1 MIRKSLTESTE
12 KTEKPLNDFKVVW
25 ENFKKYKE
33 ATLGEA
39 ATYRDACKLR
49 EAVKAAN
56 EKGIFLKEAEIPTSE
71 KPHIQENAEEP
82 KTEETKVQEST
93 ETPETTATKVEEST
107 EPVKESTTE
116 KVEESTEKVEES
128 TEKVQEAEVPGA
140 APAAAPV
147 DPAAAPAPEG
157 AAPTAAPTVSP
168 EVQQQITQ
176 LQAALDALKASAGIE
191 VNEFGS
197 APTSDVGAVTGQ
209 NPEGV
214 ADAAAQP
221 VMEAFDAIRANGEKI
236 DEATFKNV
244 MAEKGAAL
252 IEKYGDRENRIAYRA
267 AKLDVM
273 NEHYKGDLGKAYL
286 THLGVLQESK
296 DDWDHIPSEEELAKG
311 YASGPA
317 AKEIKPAKTWPT
329 KDIPASETK
338 GLKESE
344 EKKEEEAK
352 EEPKKEEKAE
362 ETKTEEKK
370 VEESVETKT
379 ETSAKISESEVTN
392 RYVESYFAPK
402 LDFKSL
408 KESMKTGLLG

>member
-56 EKGIFLKEAEIPTSE
+56 KKGIFLKEAEIPTSKKPLNDFKVVWE
-71 KPHIQENAEEP
+71 NFKKYKEATLGEAATYKDACKLREAVKEANKKGVFLKEAEIPTSKKPHIH
-82 KTEETKVQEST
+82 
-93 ETPETTATKVEEST
+93 
-107 EPVKESTTE
+107 
-116 KVEESTEKVEES
+116 
-128 TEKVQEAEVPGA
+128 EAEVPGA

-147 DPAAAPAPEG
+147 DPAAAPAP
-157 AAPTAAPTVSP
+157 AATPAVSP
-168 EVQQQITQ
+168 DVQQQISA

-197 APTSDVGAVTGQ
+197 APSSDVGAVTGQ

-344 EKKEEEAK
+344 GKKEEETK

-379 ETSAKISESEVTN
+379 ETPAKISESEVTN

>member
-1 MIRKSLTESTE
+1 MIRKSLVESTKMPKKPLNDFNVVWENFKKYKEATLGEAATSKDACKLREAVKVANE
-12 KTEKPLNDFKVVW
+12 KGIFLKEAEIPTSKKPLNDFKVVW

-39 ATYRDACKLR
+39 ATYKDACKLR
-49 EAVKAAN
+49 EAVKEAN
-56 EKGIFLKEAEIPTSE
+56 KKGVFLKEAEIPTSK
-71 KPHIQENAEEP
+71 KPHIH
-82 KTEETKVQEST
+82 
-93 ETPETTATKVEEST
+93 
-107 EPVKESTTE
+107 
-116 KVEESTEKVEES
+116 
-128 TEKVQEAEVPGA
+128 EAEVPGA

-147 DPAAAPAPEG
+147 DPAAAPAP
-157 AAPTAAPTVSP
+157 AATPAVSP
-168 EVQQQITQ
+168 DVQQQISA
-176 LQAALDALKASAGIE
+176 LQAALDALKASAGLE
-191 VNEFGS
+191 VNDFGS
-197 APTSDVGAVTGQ
+197 DPASDVGAVTGQ

-221 VMEAFDAIRANGEKI
+221 VMEAFDAIRANGKKI

-338 GLKESE
+338 GLKESG
-344 EKKEEEAK
+344 EKKED
-352 EEPKKEEKAE
+352 PKK
-362 ETKTEEKK
+362 EEKK
-370 VEESVETKT
+370 VEESAETKT
-379 ETSAKISESEVTN
+379 EAPTKISESEVTT

>member
-1 MIRKSLTESTE
+1 MIRKSLVESTKMPKKPLNDFNVVWE
-12 KTEKPLNDFKVVW
+12 NFKKYKEATLGEAATSKDACKLREAVKEANKKGVFLKEAEIPTSKKPLNDFKVVW

-39 ATYRDACKLR
+39 ATYKDACKLR
-49 EAVKAAN
+49 EAVKEAN
-56 EKGIFLKEAEIPTSE
+56 KKGVFLKEAEIPTSK
-71 KPHIQENAEEP
+71 KPHIH
-82 KTEETKVQEST
+82 
-93 ETPETTATKVEEST
+93 
-107 EPVKESTTE
+107 
-116 KVEESTEKVEES
+116 
-128 TEKVQEAEVPGA
+128 EAEVPGA

-147 DPAAAPAPEG
+147 DPAVAPAP
-157 AAPTAAPTVSP
+157 AATPAVSP
-168 EVQQQITQ
+168 DVQQQISA
-176 LQAALDALKASAGIE
+176 LQAALDALKASAGLE
-191 VNEFGS
+191 VNDFGS
-197 APTSDVGAVTGQ
+197 DPASDVGAVTGQ

-221 VMEAFDAIRANGEKI
+221 VMEAFDAIRANGKKI
-236 DEATFKNV
+236 DEATFKNI

-338 GLKESE
+338 GLKESG
-344 EKKEEEAK
+344 
-352 EEPKKEEKAE
+352 
-362 ETKTEEKK
+362 EKK
-370 VEESVETKT
+370 VEESAETKT
-379 ETSAKISESEVTN
+379 EASTKISESEVTT

>member
-56 EKGIFLKEAEIPTSE
+56 AKGIFLKEAEIPTSE

-82 KTEETKVQEST
+82 KTEETKVQESVENT
-93 ETPETTATKVEEST
+93 ETPATKVEEST

-116 KVEESTEKVEES
+116 KVEETTEKV
-128 TEKVQEAEVPGA
+128 TEAEVPGA
-140 APAAAPV
+140 APAAPV
-147 DPAAAPAPEG
+147 EPAPAPEG

-221 VMEAFDAIRANGEKI
+221 VMEAFDAIRASGEKI

-362 ETKTEEKK
+362 EAKTEEKK

-379 ETSAKISESEVTN
+379 ETPAKISESEVTN
-392 RYVESYFAPK
+392 RYVKSYFAPK

>member
-107 EPVKESTTE
+107 E
-116 KVEESTEKVEES
+116 KVEET

-147 DPAAAPAPEG
+147 DPAAAPAPE
-157 AAPTAAPTVSP
+157 AAPAATPSISP

-176 LQAALDALKASAGIE
+176 LQAALDALKAAAGIE

-197 APTSDVGAVTGQ
+197 APTSDIGAVTGQ

-221 VMEAFDAIRANGEKI
+221 VMEAFDAIRANGKKI

-267 AKLDVM
+267 AKLDIM

-362 ETKTEEKK
+362 ETKTGEKK

-379 ETSAKISESEVTN
+379 EAPTKISESEVTT
-392 RYVESYFAPK
+392 RYVENYFAPK

>member
-1 MIRKSLTESTE
+1 MIRKSLAESTKMPKKPLNDFNVVWENFKKYKEATLGEAATSKDACKLREAVKAANE
-12 KTEKPLNDFKVVW
+12 KGIFLKEAEVPTSKKPLNDFKVVW

-39 ATYRDACKLR
+39 ATYKDACKLR
-49 EAVKAAN
+49 EAVKEAN
-56 EKGIFLKEAEIPTSE
+56 KKGVFLKEAEIPTSK
-71 KPHIQENAEEP
+71 KPHIH
-82 KTEETKVQEST
+82 
-93 ETPETTATKVEEST
+93 
-107 EPVKESTTE
+107 
-116 KVEESTEKVEES
+116 
-128 TEKVQEAEVPGA
+128 EAEVPGA

-147 DPAAAPAPEG
+147 DPAAAPAP
-157 AAPTAAPTVSP
+157 AATPAVSP
-168 EVQQQITQ
+168 DVQQQISA
-176 LQAALDALKASAGIE
+176 LQAALDALKASAGLE
-191 VNEFGS
+191 VNDFGS
-197 APTSDVGAVTGQ
+197 DPASDVGAVTGQ
-209 NPEGV
+209 NTEGV

-221 VMEAFDAIRANGEKI
+221 VMEAFDAIRANGKKI

-317 AKEIKPAKTWPT
+317 SKEIKPAKTWPT
-329 KDIPASETK
+329 KDIPTSETK

-352 EEPKKEEKAE
+352 EESKKEEKAE
-362 ETKTEEKK
+362 EAKTEEKK

-379 ETSAKISESEVTN
+379 ETPAKISESEVTN
-392 RYVESYFAPK
+392 HYVESYFAPK

>member
-1 MIRKSLTESTE
+1 MIRKSLVESTKMPKKPLNDFNVVWENFKKYKEATIGEAATSKDACKLREAVKVANE
-12 KTEKPLNDFKVVW
+12 KGIFLKEAEVPTSKKPLNDFKVVW

-39 ATYRDACKLR
+39 ATYKDACKLR
-49 EAVKAAN
+49 EAVKEAN
-56 EKGIFLKEAEIPTSE
+56 KKGVFLKEAEIPTSK
-71 KPHIQENAEEP
+71 KPHIH
-82 KTEETKVQEST
+82 
-93 ETPETTATKVEEST
+93 
-107 EPVKESTTE
+107 
-116 KVEESTEKVEES
+116 
-128 TEKVQEAEVPGA
+128 EAEVPGA
-140 APAAAPV
+140 TPAAAPV
-147 DPAAAPAPEG
+147 DPAAAPAPE
-157 AAPTAAPTVSP
+157 AAPAATPTVSP
-168 EVQQQITQ
+168 DVQQQISA
-176 LQAALDALKASAGIE
+176 LQAALDALKASAGLE
-191 VNEFGS
+191 VNDFGS
-197 APTSDVGAVTGQ
+197 DPASDVGAVTGQ

-221 VMEAFDAIRANGEKI
+221 VMEAFDAIRANGKKI

-338 GLKESE
+338 GLKESG
-344 EKKEEEAK
+344 EKKED
-352 EEPKKEEKAE
+352 PKK
-362 ETKTEEKK
+362 EEKK
-370 VEESVETKT
+370 VEESAETKT
-379 ETSAKISESEVTN
+379 EAPTKISESEVTT

>member
-71 KPHIQENAEEP
+71 KPHIH
-82 KTEETKVQEST
+82 
-93 ETPETTATKVEEST
+93 
-107 EPVKESTTE
+107 
-116 KVEESTEKVEES
+116 
-128 TEKVQEAEVPGA
+128 EAEVPGA

-147 DPAAAPAPEG
+147 SPAAPAPE
-157 AAPTAAPTVSP
+157 AATPAVSP
-168 EVQQQITQ
+168 DVQQQISA
-176 LQAALDALKASAGIE
+176 LQAALDALKAAAGIK

-197 APTSDVGAVTGQ
+197 DPASDVGAVTGQ

-221 VMEAFDAIRANGEKI
+221 VMEAFDAIRANGKKI
-236 DEATFKNV
+236 DEATFKNI

-267 AKLDVM
+267 AKLDIM

-344 EKKEEEAK
+344 GKKEEETK

-379 ETSAKISESEVTN
+379 ETPTKISESEVTT

-408 KESMKTGLLG
+408 KESMKTGVLG

>member
-1 MIRKSLTESTE
+1 MIRKSLTEST

-25 ENFKKYKE
+25 ANFKKYKE

-49 EAVKAAN
+49 EAVNAAN
-56 EKGIFLKEAEIPTSE
+56 AKGIFLKEAEIPSNE
-71 KPHIQENAEEP
+71 KPHIQESEEAPKEEPTKVQENVETP
-82 KTEETKVQEST
+82 KTENAEAQKVQEST
-93 ETPETTATKVEEST
+93 EAPATEPEKVQEST
-107 EPVKESTTE
+107 K
-116 KVEESTEKVEES
+116 KVEES
-128 TEKVQEAEVPGA
+128 TEKVQEAEVPGV
-140 APAAAPV
+140 APAA
-147 DPAAAPAPEG
+147 PAAAPAPEG
-157 AAPTAAPTVSP
+157 AAPAAAPAVSP
-168 EVQQQITQ
+168 DVQQQISA

-197 APTSDVGAVTGQ
+197 APASDVGAVTGQ

-221 VMEAFDAIRANGEKI
+221 VMEAFEAIRSEGNKI

-296 DDWDHIPSEEELAKG
+296 DDWDYVPSAEELAKG

-344 EKKEEEAK
+344 EKKEEEKKEEKK
-352 EEPKKEEKAE
+352 EEPKAEEKP
-362 ETKTEEKK
+362 TEK
-370 VEESVETKT
+370 VEESVETPKY
-379 ETSAKISESEVTN
+379 SESEVTN

>member
-1 MIRKSLTESTE
+1 MIRKSLVESTE

-39 ATYRDACKLR
+39 ATYKDACKLR

-56 EKGIFLKEAEIPTSE
+56 AKGIFLKEAEIPTSE
-71 KPHIQENAEEP
+71 KPHIQENAEET
-82 KTEETKVQEST
+82 KAEETKVQESVENT
-93 ETPETTATKVEEST
+93 ETSAAKVEEST
-107 EPVKESTTE
+107 EAVN
-116 KVEESTEKVEES
+116 ESTEKVEET
-128 TEKVQEAEVPGA
+128 TEKVTEAEIPGA
-140 APAAAPV
+140 AP
-147 DPAAAPAPEG
+147 AAPAPEG

-176 LQAALDALKASAGIE
+176 LQAALDALKASAGLE
-191 VNEFGS
+191 VNEFGA

-221 VMEAFDAIRANGEKI
+221 DPAQPVMEAFEAIRAEGNKI
-236 DEATFKNV
+236 DEATFKSV
-244 MAEKGAAL
+244 MAEKGTAL

-296 DDWDHIPSEEELAKG
+296 DDWDYIPSEAELAKG

-344 EKKEEEAK
+344 EKKD
-352 EEPKKEEKAE
+352 EEPKEEEKKEEA
-362 ETKTEEKK
+362 KTEEKK
-370 VEESVETKT
+370 VEESTEVKAEETT
-379 ETSAKISESEVTN
+379 TKISESEVTN
-392 RYVESYFAPK
+392 RYVENYFAPK

-408 KESMKTGLLG
+408 KESMKSGILG

>member
-56 EKGIFLKEAEIPTSE
+56 AKGIFLKEAEIPTSE

-82 KTEETKVQEST
+82 KTEETRVQ
-93 ETPETTATKVEEST
+93 
-107 EPVKESTTE
+107 
-116 KVEESTEKVEES
+116 ESTEKVEET
-128 TEKVQEAEVPGA
+128 TEKVTEAEVPGA
-140 APAAAPV
+140 APAAPV
-147 DPAAAPAPEG
+147 EPAPAPEG
-157 AAPTAAPTVSP
+157 AAPAAAPIVSP
-168 EVQQQITQ
+168 DVQQQISA

-197 APTSDVGAVTGQ
+197 APASDVGAVTGQ

-221 VMEAFDAIRANGEKI
+221 VMEAFDAIRASGEKI

-370 VEESVETKT
+370 VEESTETKT
-379 ETSAKISESEVTN
+379 ETPAKISESEVTN

>member
-1 MIRKSLTESTE
+1 MIRKSLVESTR
-12 KTEKPLNDFKVVW
+12 KAEKPLNDFKIVW

-49 EAVKAAN
+49 EAVKVAN

-71 KPHIQENAEEP
+71 KPHIQE
-82 KTEETKVQEST
+82 
-93 ETPETTATKVEEST
+93 
-107 EPVKESTTE
+107 
-116 KVEESTEKVEES
+116 
-128 TEKVQEAEVPGA
+128 AEVPGA
-140 APAAAPV
+140 APEVAPASPTDSAAN
-147 DPAAAPAPEG
+147 PAPE
-157 AAPTAAPTVSP
+157 AAPTVSP
-168 EVQQQITQ
+168 DVQQQISA

-191 VNEFGS
+191 VNEFGA
-197 APTSDVGAVTGQ
+197 APASDVGAVTGQ

-296 DDWDHIPSEEELAKG
+296 DDWDHIPSEEELSKG

-352 EEPKKEEKAE
+352 EEPKEEPKE
-362 ETKTEEKK
+362 EEKK
-370 VEESVETKT
+370 VEESTETKVET
-379 ETSAKISESEVTN
+379 SSKISESGVTN
-392 RYVESYFAPK
+392 RYVENYFAPK
-402 LDFKSL
+402 LDFKNL

>member
-1 MIRKSLTESTE
+1 
-12 KTEKPLNDFKVVW
+12 
-25 ENFKKYKE
+25 
-33 ATLGEA
+33 
-39 ATYRDACKLR
+39 
-49 EAVKAAN
+49 
-56 EKGIFLKEAEIPTSE
+56 
-71 KPHIQENAEEP
+71 
-82 KTEETKVQEST
+82 
-93 ETPETTATKVEEST
+93 
-107 EPVKESTTE
+107 
-116 KVEESTEKVEES
+116 
-128 TEKVQEAEVPGA
+128 
-140 APAAAPV
+140 
-147 DPAAAPAPEG
+147 
-157 AAPTAAPTVSP
+157 
-168 EVQQQITQ
+168 
-176 LQAALDALKASAGIE
+176 
-191 VNEFGS
+191 
-197 APTSDVGAVTGQ
+197 
-209 NPEGV
+209 
-214 ADAAAQP
+214 
-221 VMEAFDAIRANGEKI
+221 MEAFDAIRANGKKI
-236 DEATFKNV
+236 DEATFENI

-267 AKLDVM
+267 AKLDIM

-344 EKKEEEAK
+344 GKKEEETK

-379 ETSAKISESEVTN
+379 ETPTKISESEVTT

>member
-1 MIRKSLTESTE
+1 MIRKSLVESTKMPKKSLNDFNVVWENFKKYKEATLGEAATSKDACKLREAVKAANE
-12 KTEKPLNDFKVVW
+12 KGIFLKEAEIPTSKKPLNDFKVVW

-39 ATYRDACKLR
+39 ATYKDACKLR
-49 EAVKAAN
+49 EAVKEAN
-56 EKGIFLKEAEIPTSE
+56 KKGVFLK
-71 KPHIQENAEEP
+71 
-82 KTEETKVQEST
+82 
-93 ETPETTATKVEEST
+93 
-107 EPVKESTTE
+107 
-116 KVEESTEKVEES
+116 
-128 TEKVQEAEVPGA
+128 EAEVPGA

-147 DPAAAPAPEG
+147 SPAAAPAPE
-157 AAPTAAPTVSP
+157 AATPAVSP
-168 EVQQQITQ
+168 DVQQQISA
-176 LQAALDALKASAGIE
+176 LQAALDALKASAGLE
-191 VNEFGS
+191 VNDFGS
-197 APTSDVGAVTGQ
+197 DPASDVGAVTGQ
-209 NPEGV
+209 NPEGI
-214 ADAAAQP
+214 ADAVAQP
-221 VMEAFDAIRANGEKI
+221 VMEAFDAIRANGKKI

-338 GLKESE
+338 GLKESG
-344 EKKEEEAK
+344 EKK
-352 EEPKKEEKAE
+352 EEPKKEEKKVE
-362 ETKTEEKK
+362 KPTETKAEAPT
-370 VEESVETKT
+370 
-379 ETSAKISESEVTN
+379 KISESEVTT
-392 RYVESYFAPK
+392 RYVENYFAPK

>member
-56 EKGIFLKEAEIPTSE
+56 AKGIFLKEAEIPTSE

-93 ETPETTATKVEEST
+93 EKVT
-107 EPVKESTTE
+107 
-116 KVEESTEKVEES
+116 
-128 TEKVQEAEVPGA
+128 EAEVPGA

-147 DPAAAPAPEG
+147 EPAPAPEG
-157 AAPTAAPTVSP
+157 AAPAAAPAVSP
-168 EVQQQITQ
+168 DVQQQISA

-197 APTSDVGAVTGQ
+197 APAADVGAVTGQ

-362 ETKTEEKK
+362 EAKTEEKK

-379 ETSAKISESEVTN
+379 ETPAKISESEVTN

>member
-1 MIRKSLTESTE
+1 MIRKSLVESTKMPKKPLNDFNVVWENFKKYKEATLGEAATSKDACKLREAVKVANE
-12 KTEKPLNDFKVVW
+12 KGSFLKEAEIPTSKKPLNDFKVVW

-39 ATYRDACKLR
+39 ATYKDACKLR
-49 EAVKAAN
+49 EAVKEAN
-56 EKGIFLKEAEIPTSE
+56 KKGVFLKEAEIPTSK
-71 KPHIQENAEEP
+71 KPHIH
-82 KTEETKVQEST
+82 
-93 ETPETTATKVEEST
+93 
-107 EPVKESTTE
+107 
-116 KVEESTEKVEES
+116 
-128 TEKVQEAEVPGA
+128 EAEVPGA

-147 DPAAAPAPEG
+147 DPAAPATG
-157 AAPTAAPTVSP
+157 AAPAATPAVSP
-168 EVQQQITQ
+168 DVQQQISA
-176 LQAALDALKASAGIE
+176 LQAALDALKASAGLE
-191 VNEFGS
+191 VNDFGS
-197 APTSDVGAVTGQ
+197 DPASDVGAVTGQ

-221 VMEAFDAIRANGEKI
+221 VMEAFDAIRANGKKI

-338 GLKESE
+338 GLKESG
-344 EKKEEEAK
+344 EKKED
-352 EEPKKEEKAE
+352 PKK
-362 ETKTEEKK
+362 EEKK
-370 VEESVETKT
+370 VEESAETKT
-379 ETSAKISESEVTN
+379 EAPTKISESEVTN

>member
-71 KPHIQENAEEP
+71 KPHIH
-82 KTEETKVQEST
+82 
-93 ETPETTATKVEEST
+93 
-107 EPVKESTTE
+107 
-116 KVEESTEKVEES
+116 
-128 TEKVQEAEVPGA
+128 EAEVPGA

-147 DPAAAPAPEG
+147 SPTAPAPE
-157 AAPTAAPTVSP
+157 AATPAVSP
-168 EVQQQITQ
+168 DVQQQISA
-176 LQAALDALKASAGIE
+176 LQAALDALKAAAGIE
-191 VNEFGS
+191 VNELGS
-197 APTSDVGAVTGQ
+197 DPASDVGAVTGQ

-221 VMEAFDAIRANGEKI
+221 VMEAFDAIRANGKKI
-236 DEATFKNV
+236 DEATFENI

-267 AKLDVM
+267 AKLDIM

-344 EKKEEEAK
+344 GKKEEETK

-379 ETSAKISESEVTN
+379 ETPTKISESEVTT

-408 KESMKTGLLG
+408 KESMKTGVLG

>member
-56 EKGIFLKEAEIPTSE
+56 AKGIFLKEAEIPTSE

-82 KTEETKVQEST
+82 KTEETKVQESVENT
-93 ETPETTATKVEEST
+93 ETPATKVEEST
-107 EPVKESTTE
+107 E
-116 KVEESTEKVEES
+116 KVT
-128 TEKVQEAEVPGA
+128 EAEVPGA
-140 APAAAPV
+140 APAAPV
-147 DPAAAPAPEG
+147 EPAPAPEG

-197 APTSDVGAVTGQ
+197 APASDVGAVTGQ

-267 AKLDVM
+267 AKLDAM

-338 GLKESE
+338 GLKESK

-352 EEPKKEEKAE
+352 EELKKEEKAE
-362 ETKTEEKK
+362 EAKTEEKK
-370 VEESVETKT
+370 VEESIETKT
-379 ETSAKISESEVTN
+379 ETPAKISESEVTTH
-392 RYVESYFAPK
+392 YVESYFAPK

>member
-56 EKGIFLKEAEIPTSE
+56 AKGIFLKEAEIPTSE

-82 KTEETKVQEST
+82 KTEEIKVQESVENT
-93 ETPETTATKVEEST
+93 ETPATKVEEST

-116 KVEESTEKVEES
+116 KVEESTEKV
-128 TEKVQEAEVPGA
+128 TEAEVPGA
-140 APAAAPV
+140 APAAPV
-147 DPAAAPAPEG
+147 EPAPAPEG

-221 VMEAFDAIRANGEKI
+221 VMEAFDAIRASGEKI

-344 EKKEEEAK
+344 EKKEEEPK
-352 EEPKKEEKAE
+352 EEEKKEEA
-362 ETKTEEKK
+362 KTEENK

-379 ETSAKISESEVTN
+379 ETPAKISESEVTN

>member
-1 MIRKSLTESTE
+1 MIRKSLVESTR
-12 KTEKPLNDFKVVW
+12 KAEKPLNDFKVVW

-71 KPHIQENAEEP
+71 KPHIQEN
-82 KTEETKVQEST
+82 TEETKI
-93 ETPETTATKVEEST
+93 
-107 EPVKESTTE
+107 
-116 KVEESTEKVEES
+116 
-128 TEKVQEAEVPGA
+128 QEAEVPAA
-140 APAAAPV
+140 APAAAPA
-147 DPAAAPAPEG
+147 DPAAAPAPE
-157 AAPTAAPTVSP
+157 AAPSVSP
-168 EVQQQITQ
+168 DVQQQISA
-176 LQAALDALKASAGIE
+176 LQAALDALKASAGLE
-191 VNEFGS
+191 VNEFGA
-197 APTSDVGAVTGQ
+197 APASDIGAVTGQ

-214 ADAAAQP
+214 ADAVAQP

-296 DDWDHIPSEEELAKG
+296 DDWEYIPSEEELSKG

-344 EKKEEEAK
+344 EKKDEETK
-352 EEPKKEEKAE
+352 EEPKKEEKAK

-370 VEESVETKT
+370 VEEST
-379 ETSAKISESEVTN
+379 ETNTEASSKISESGVTN
-392 RYVESYFAPK
+392 RYVENYFAPK
-402 LDFKSL
+402 LDFKNL
-408 KESMKTGLLG
+408 KESMRTGLLG

>member
-39 ATYRDACKLR
+39 ATYKDACKLR

-56 EKGIFLKEAEIPTSE
+56 KKGVFLKEAEVPTSK
-71 KPHIQENAEEP
+71 KPLNDFKVVWENFKKYKE
-82 KTEETKVQEST
+82 
-93 ETPETTATKVEEST
+93 ATLGEAATYKDACKLREA
-107 EPVKESTTE
+107 VKAAN
-116 KVEESTEKVEES
+116 KKGVFLK
-128 TEKVQEAEVPGA
+128 EAEVPGA

-147 DPAAAPAPEG
+147 DPTAATPAPEV
-157 AAPTAAPTVSP
+157 ATPSVSP
-168 EVQQQITQ
+168 DVQQQISA
-176 LQAALDALKASAGIE
+176 LQTALDALKASAGIE
-191 VNEFGS
+191 INDFGS
-197 APTSDVGAVTGQ
+197 VPASDVGAVTGQ

-221 VMEAFDAIRANGEKI
+221 VMEAFDAIRANGKKI

-244 MAEKGAAL
+244 MAKKGAAL

-338 GLKESE
+338 GLKES
-344 EKKEEEAK
+344 
-352 EEPKKEEKAE
+352 
-362 ETKTEEKK
+362 
-370 VEESVETKT
+370 VETKT
-379 ETSAKISESEVTN
+379 ETPAKISESEVTT
-392 RYVESYFAPK
+392 RYVENYFAPK

>member
-107 EPVKESTTE
+107 E
-116 KVEESTEKVEES
+116 
-128 TEKVQEAEVPGA
+128 KVQEAEVPGA

-147 DPAAAPAPEG
+147 DPAAAPAPEVAP
-157 AAPTAAPTVSP
+157 AATPSISP

-176 LQAALDALKASAGIE
+176 LQAALDALKAAAGIE

-197 APTSDVGAVTGQ
+197 APTSDIGAVTGQ

-221 VMEAFDAIRANGEKI
+221 VMEAFDAIRANGKKI

-267 AKLDVM
+267 AKLDIM

-362 ETKTEEKK
+362 ETKTGEKK

-379 ETSAKISESEVTN
+379 EAPTKISESEVTT
-392 RYVESYFAPK
+392 RYVENYFAPK

>member
-1 MIRKSLTESTE
+1 MIRKSLVESTR
-12 KTEKPLNDFKVVW
+12 KAEKPLNDFKVVW

-49 EAVKAAN
+49 EAVNAAN
-56 EKGIFLKEAEIPTSE
+56 AKGIFLKEAEIPTSE
-71 KPHIQENAEEP
+71 KPHIQEN
-82 KTEETKVQEST
+82 TEETKI
-93 ETPETTATKVEEST
+93 
-107 EPVKESTTE
+107 
-116 KVEESTEKVEES
+116 
-128 TEKVQEAEVPGA
+128 QEAEVPAA
-140 APAAAPV
+140 APAAAPA
-147 DPAAAPAPEG
+147 DPAAAPAPE
-157 AAPTAAPTVSP
+157 AAPSVSP
-168 EVQQQITQ
+168 DVQQQISA
-176 LQAALDALKASAGIE
+176 LQAALDALKASAGLE
-191 VNEFGS
+191 VNEFGA
-197 APTSDVGAVTGQ
+197 APASDIGAVTGQ

-296 DDWDHIPSEEELAKG
+296 DDWEYIPSEEELSKG

-344 EKKEEEAK
+344 EKKDEETK

-370 VEESVETKT
+370 VEEST
-379 ETSAKISESEVTN
+379 ETNTEASSKISESGVTN
-392 RYVESYFAPK
+392 RYVENYFAPK
-402 LDFKSL
+402 LDFKNL
-408 KESMKTGLLG
+408 KESMRTGLLG

>member
-71 KPHIQENAEEP
+71 KPHIH
-82 KTEETKVQEST
+82 
-93 ETPETTATKVEEST
+93 
-107 EPVKESTTE
+107 
-116 KVEESTEKVEES
+116 
-128 TEKVQEAEVPGA
+128 EAEVPGA

-147 DPAAAPAPEG
+147 SPAAPAPE
-157 AAPTAAPTVSP
+157 AATPAVSP
-168 EVQQQITQ
+168 DVQQQITQ
-176 LQAALDALKASAGIE
+176 LQAALDALKAAAGIE

-197 APTSDVGAVTGQ
+197 DPASDVGAVTGQ

-221 VMEAFDAIRANGEKI
+221 VMEAFDAIRANGKKI
-236 DEATFKNV
+236 DEATFKNI

-267 AKLDVM
+267 AKLDIM

-344 EKKEEEAK
+344 GKKEEETK

-379 ETSAKISESEVTN
+379 ETPTKISESEVTT

-408 KESMKTGLLG
+408 KESMKTGVLG

>member
-1 MIRKSLTESTE
+1 MIRKSLVESTR
-12 KTEKPLNDFKVVW
+12 KAEKPLNDFKIVW

-49 EAVKAAN
+49 EAVNVAN
-56 EKGIFLKEAEIPTSE
+56 KKGIFLKEAEIPTSE
-71 KPHIQENAEEP
+71 KPHIQE
-82 KTEETKVQEST
+82 
-93 ETPETTATKVEEST
+93 
-107 EPVKESTTE
+107 
-116 KVEESTEKVEES
+116 
-128 TEKVQEAEVPGA
+128 AEVPGA
-140 APAAAPV
+140 APASPT
-147 DPAAAPAPEG
+147 DPAATPAPE
-157 AAPTAAPTVSP
+157 AAPTVSP
-168 EVQQQITQ
+168 DVQQQISA

-191 VNEFGS
+191 VNEFGA
-197 APTSDVGAVTGQ
+197 APVSDVGAVTGQ

-236 DEATFKNV
+236 DEATFKNI

-267 AKLDVM
+267 AKLDIM

-296 DDWDHIPSEEELAKG
+296 DDWDYIPSEEELSKG

-344 EKKEEEAK
+344 EKKEEDSK
-352 EEPKKEEKAE
+352 EEPKNEEKVE
-362 ETKTEEKK
+362 ESTETKTEA
-370 VEESVETKT
+370 ST
-379 ETSAKISESEVTN
+379 KISESEVTT

-402 LDFKSL
+402 LDFKNL

>member
-147 DPAAAPAPEG
+147 DPTAAPAPEG
-157 AAPTAAPTVSP
+157 AAPTAAPAVSP
-168 EVQQQITQ
+168 DVQQQITQ
-176 LQAALDALKASAGIE
+176 LQAALDALKAAAGIE

-197 APTSDVGAVTGQ
+197 APASDVGAVTGQ

-352 EEPKKEEKAE
+352 EEPKKEE

-370 VEESVETKT
+370 VEESTETKT
-379 ETSAKISESEVTN
+379 EAPAKISESEVTT

>member
-1 MIRKSLTESTE
+1 MIRKSLAESTE
-12 KTEKPLNDFKVVW
+12 MPKKPLNDFNVVWENFKKYKEATLGEAATSKDACKLREAVKAANEKGIFLKEAEIPTSKKPLNDFKVVW

-39 ATYRDACKLR
+39 ATYKDACKLR
-49 EAVKAAN
+49 EAVKEAN
-56 EKGIFLKEAEIPTSE
+56 KKGVFLKEAEIPTSK
-71 KPHIQENAEEP
+71 KPHIH
-82 KTEETKVQEST
+82 
-93 ETPETTATKVEEST
+93 
-107 EPVKESTTE
+107 
-116 KVEESTEKVEES
+116 
-128 TEKVQEAEVPGA
+128 EAEVPGA
-140 APAAAPV
+140 APAAAPAN
-147 DPAAAPAPEG
+147 PAPAPE
-157 AAPTAAPTVSP
+157 AATPAVSP
-168 EVQQQITQ
+168 DVQQQISA
-176 LQAALDALKASAGIE
+176 LQAALDALKASAGLE
-191 VNEFGS
+191 VNDFGS
-197 APTSDVGAVTGQ
+197 DPASDVGAVTGQ

-221 VMEAFDAIRANGEKI
+221 VMEAFDAIRANGKKI

-338 GLKESE
+338 GLKESG
-344 EKKEEEAK
+344 
-352 EEPKKEEKAE
+352 
-362 ETKTEEKK
+362 EKK
-370 VEESVETKT
+370 VEESAETKT
-379 ETSAKISESEVTN
+379 EAPTKISESEVTT

>member
-1 MIRKSLTESTE
+1 MIRKSLEESTK

-56 EKGIFLKEAEIPTSE
+56 AKGIFLKEAEIPTSE
-71 KPHIQENAEEP
+71 KPH
-82 KTEETKVQEST
+82 VQEST
-93 ETPETTATKVEEST
+93 KKVT
-107 EPVKESTTE
+107 
-116 KVEESTEKVEES
+116 
-128 TEKVQEAEVPGA
+128 EAEVPGV
-140 APAAAPV
+140 APAAPV
-147 DPAAAPAPEG
+147 EPAPAP
-157 AAPTAAPTVSP
+157 AAPQVSP
-168 EVQQQITQ
+168 DVQQQISA

-191 VNEFGS
+191 VNEFGA
-197 APTSDVGAVTGQ
+197 APASDVGAVTGQ

-236 DEATFKNV
+236 DEAMFKSV

-252 IEKYGDRENRIAYRA
+252 IEKYGDRENRIAYRS

-273 NEHYKGDLGKAYL
+273 NEHYKGDFGKAYL

-296 DDWDHIPSEEELAKG
+296 DEWDHIPSEEELAKG

-338 GLKESE
+338 GLEESE
-344 EKKEEEAK
+344 EKKKKDEA
-352 EEPKKEEKAE
+352 
-362 ETKTEEKK
+362 KTEEKK
-370 VEESVETKT
+370 DEESVETKT
-379 ETSAKISESEVTN
+379 ETPAKISESEVTN
-392 RYVESYFAPK
+392 HYVESYFAPK
-402 LDFKSL
+402 LDFKNL

>member
-1 MIRKSLTESTE
+1 MIRKSLTESTK

-56 EKGIFLKEAEIPTSE
+56 AKGIFLKEAEIPTSE

-93 ETPETTATKVEEST
+93 KKVT
-107 EPVKESTTE
+107 
-116 KVEESTEKVEES
+116 
-128 TEKVQEAEVPGA
+128 EAEVPGA
-140 APAAAPV
+140 APAAPV
-147 DPAAAPAPEG
+147 EPAPAPEG
-157 AAPTAAPTVSP
+157 AAPAAAPTVSP
-168 EVQQQITQ
+168 DVQQQISA

-197 APTSDVGAVTGQ
+197 APTADVGAVTGQ

-344 EKKEEEAK
+344 EKKEEEPK
-352 EEPKKEEKAE
+352 EEEKAE
-362 ETKTEEKK
+362 EAKTEEKK

-379 ETSAKISESEVTN
+379 ETPAKISESEVTN

>member
-1 MIRKSLTESTE
+1 MIRKSLTESTKMPKKPLNDFNVVWENFKKYKEATLGEAATSKDACKLREAVKAANE
-12 KTEKPLNDFKVVW
+12 KGIFLKEAEIPTSKKPLNDFKVVW

-39 ATYRDACKLR
+39 ATYKDACKLR
-49 EAVKAAN
+49 EAVKEAN
-56 EKGIFLKEAEIPTSE
+56 KKGVFLKEAEIPTSK
-71 KPHIQENAEEP
+71 KPHIH
-82 KTEETKVQEST
+82 
-93 ETPETTATKVEEST
+93 
-107 EPVKESTTE
+107 
-116 KVEESTEKVEES
+116 
-128 TEKVQEAEVPGA
+128 EAEVPGA
-140 APAAAPV
+140 APAAT
-147 DPAAAPAPEG
+147 PA
-157 AAPTAAPTVSP
+157 VSP
-168 EVQQQITQ
+168 DVQQQISA
-176 LQAALDALKASAGIE
+176 LQAALDALKASAGLEI
-191 VNEFGS
+191 NDFGS
-197 APTSDVGAVTGQ
+197 DPASDVGAVTGQ

-221 VMEAFDAIRANGEKI
+221 VMEAFDAIRANGKKI

-244 MAEKGAAL
+244 MAKKGAAL

-267 AKLDVM
+267 AKLDAM

-296 DDWDHIPSEEELAKG
+296 DDWDYIPSEEELAKG

-338 GLKESE
+338 GLKESG
-344 EKKEEEAK
+344 
-352 EEPKKEEKAE
+352 
-362 ETKTEEKK
+362 EKK
-370 VEESVETKT
+370 VEESTETKT
-379 ETSAKISESEVTN
+379 EAPTKISESEVTT
-392 RYVESYFAPK
+392 RYVENYFAPK

>member
-1 MIRKSLTESTE
+1 MIRKSLVESTE

-56 EKGIFLKEAEIPTSE
+56 AKGIFLKEAEIPSNE
-71 KPHIQENAEEP
+71 KPHIQENAEE
-82 KTEETKVQEST
+82 KKVQ
-93 ETPETTATKVEEST
+93 
-107 EPVKESTTE
+107 
-116 KVEESTEKVEES
+116 ES
-128 TEKVQEAEVPGA
+128 TEKVQEAEVPGV
-140 APAAAPV
+140 APTNPAP
-147 DPAAAPAPEG
+147 AAPAPEG
-157 AAPTAAPTVSP
+157 AAPTVSP
-168 EVQQQITQ
+168 DVQQQITA
-176 LQAALDALKASAGIE
+176 LQQALDALKASAGLE
-191 VNEFGS
+191 VNEFGA
-197 APTSDVGAVTGQ
+197 APTADVGAVTGQ

-221 VMEAFDAIRANGEKI
+221 DPAQPVMEAFEAIRADGKKI

-244 MAEKGAAL
+244 MAEKGKAL
-252 IEKYGDRENRIAYRA
+252 IEKYGDRENRIAYRS

-273 NEHYKGDLGKAYL
+273 NEHYKGDIGKAYL

-296 DDWDHIPSEEELAKG
+296 DDWDYIPSEEELAKG

-344 EKKEEEAK
+344 EKKEEESK
-352 EEPKKEEKAE
+352 EEPKKEE

-379 ETSAKISESEVTN
+379 EEKTTTKISESEVTN

-408 KESMKTGLLG
+408 KESMKSGILG

>member
-71 KPHIQENAEEP
+71 KPHIH
-82 KTEETKVQEST
+82 
-93 ETPETTATKVEEST
+93 
-107 EPVKESTTE
+107 
-116 KVEESTEKVEES
+116 
-128 TEKVQEAEVPGA
+128 EAEVPGA

-147 DPAAAPAPEG
+147 SPAAPAPE
-157 AAPTAAPTVSP
+157 AATPAVSP
-168 EVQQQITQ
+168 DVQQQISA
-176 LQAALDALKASAGIE
+176 LQAALDALKAAAGIE

-197 APTSDVGAVTGQ
+197 DPASDVGAVTGQ

-221 VMEAFDAIRANGEKI
+221 VMEAFDAIRANGKKI
-236 DEATFKNV
+236 DEATFKNI

-267 AKLDVM
+267 AKLDIM
-273 NEHYKGDLGKAYL
+273 NEHYKGDLGKAYF

-344 EKKEEEAK
+344 GKKEEETK

-379 ETSAKISESEVTN
+379 ETPTKISESEVTT

-402 LDFKSL
+402 LDFKNL
-408 KESMKTGLLG
+408 KESMKTGVLG

>member
-1 MIRKSLTESTE
+1 MIRKSLVEST

-56 EKGIFLKEAEIPTSE
+56 EKGIFLKEAEIPTN
-71 KPHIQENAEEP
+71 KPQL
-82 KTEETKVQEST
+82 K
-93 ETPETTATKVEEST
+93 
-107 EPVKESTTE
+107 
-116 KVEESTEKVEES
+116 
-128 TEKVQEAEVPGA
+128 EAEVPGA
-140 APAAAPV
+140 PAPDAGAPAPAPEAAPAAAPE
-147 DPAAAPAPEG
+147 AG
-157 AAPTAAPTVSP
+157 VSP
-168 EVQQQITQ
+168 DVQQQISA

-191 VNEFGS
+191 VNEFGA
-197 APTSDVGAVTGQ
+197 APTSDIPAVTGQ

-214 ADAAAQP
+214 ADAAAAPAPAVDPAQP

-236 DEATFKNV
+236 DEAAFKKV
-244 MAEKGAAL
+244 MNEKGQAL
-252 IEKYGDRENRIAYRA
+252 IAECGDRESRIAYRS

-296 DDWDHIPSEEELAKG
+296 DDWDYIPSEEELAKG

-344 EKKEEEAK
+344 EKKEEEKPA
-352 EEPKKEEKAE
+352 EEKKE
-362 ETKTEEKK
+362 EEKK
-370 VEESVETKT
+370 VEEAVETPAEP
-379 ETSAKISESEVTN
+379 ETKISESEVTN

-408 KESMKTGLLG
+408 KESMKNGLLG

>member
-56 EKGIFLKEAEIPTSE
+56 AKGIFLKEAEIPTSE

-93 ETPETTATKVEEST
+93 ETSETTATKVEEST
-107 EPVKESTTE
+107 E
-116 KVEESTEKVEES
+116 KVT
-128 TEKVQEAEVPGA
+128 EAEVPGA
-140 APAAAPV
+140 APAAPV
-147 DPAAAPAPEG
+147 EPAPAPEG

-197 APTSDVGAVTGQ
+197 APAADVGAVTGQ

-352 EEPKKEEKAE
+352 EEPKKEEKTE
-362 ETKTEEKK
+362 EVKTEEKK

-379 ETSAKISESEVTN
+379 ETPTKISESEVTN

>member
-107 EPVKESTTE
+107 E
-116 KVEESTEKVEES
+116 KVEET
-128 TEKVQEAEVPGA
+128 TEKVQEAEVVPGA

-147 DPAAAPAPEG
+147 DPAAAAAPAPE
-157 AAPTAAPTVSP
+157 AAPAATPSISP

-176 LQAALDALKASAGIE
+176 LQAALDALKAAAGIE

-197 APTSDVGAVTGQ
+197 APTSDIGAVTGQ

-221 VMEAFDAIRANGEKI
+221 VMEAFDAIRTNGKKI

-267 AKLDVM
+267 AKLDIM

-362 ETKTEEKK
+362 ETKTGEKK

-379 ETSAKISESEVTN
+379 EAPTKISESEVTT
-392 RYVESYFAPK
+392 RYVENYFAPK

>member
-1 MIRKSLTESTE
+1 MIRKSLVESTG
-12 KTEKPLNDFKVVW
+12 KAEKPLNDFKVVW

-71 KPHIQENAEEP
+71 KPHIQENAEE
-82 KTEETKVQEST
+82 TKVQEST
-93 ETPETTATKVEEST
+93 
-107 EPVKESTTE
+107 
-116 KVEESTEKVEES
+116 

-140 APAAAPV
+140 APAAAPA
-147 DPAAAPAPEG
+147 DPNTAPAPEG

-191 VNEFGS
+191 VNEFGA
-197 APTSDVGAVTGQ
+197 APASDIGAVTGQ

-221 VMEAFDAIRANGEKI
+221 VMEAFEAIRSEGNKI

-296 DDWDHIPSEEELAKG
+296 DDWVYIPSEEELSKG

-362 ETKTEEKK
+362 ETKPEEKK
-370 VEESVETKT
+370 VEESTETKT
-379 ETSAKISESEVTN
+379 EASTKISESGVTN
-392 RYVESYFAPK
+392 RYVENYFAPK
-402 LDFKSL
+402 LDFKNL

>member
-71 KPHIQENAEEP
+71 KPHIQENAEET
-82 KTEETKVQEST
+82 KAEETKVQEST
-93 ETPETTATKVEEST
+93 ETPETTAT
-107 EPVKESTTE
+107 
-116 KVEESTEKVEES
+116 KVEES

-147 DPAAAPAPEG
+147 DPTAAAPAPEG
-157 AAPTAAPTVSP
+157 AAPTAAPAVSP
-168 EVQQQITQ
+168 DVQQQITQ
-176 LQAALDALKASAGIE
+176 LQAALDALKAAAGIE

-197 APTSDVGAVTGQ
+197 DPASDVGAVTGQ

-221 VMEAFDAIRANGEKI
+221 VMEAFDAIRANGKKI
-236 DEATFKNV
+236 DEATFKNI

-267 AKLDVM
+267 AKLDIM

-344 EKKEEEAK
+344 GKKKEETK

-379 ETSAKISESEVTN
+379 EAPTKISESEVTT
-392 RYVESYFAPK
+392 RYVENYFAPK

>member
-1 MIRKSLTESTE
+1 MIRKSLVESTR
-12 KTEKPLNDFKVVW
+12 KAEKPLNDFKVVW

-56 EKGIFLKEAEIPTSE
+56 EKGIFLKEAEIPSNE
-71 KPHIQENAEEP
+71 KPHI
-82 KTEETKVQEST
+82 
-93 ETPETTATKVEEST
+93 
-107 EPVKESTTE
+107 
-116 KVEESTEKVEES
+116 
-128 TEKVQEAEVPGA
+128 QEAEVPGA
-140 APAAAPV
+140 TPE
-147 DPAAAPAPEG
+147 AAPASPTDPTATPAPE
-157 AAPTAAPTVSP
+157 AAPTVSP
-168 EVQQQITQ
+168 DVQQQISA

-191 VNEFGS
+191 VNEFGA
-197 APTSDVGAVTGQ
+197 APASDVGAVTGQ

-214 ADAAAQP
+214 ADAVAQP

-236 DEATFKNV
+236 DEATFKNI

-296 DDWDHIPSEEELAKG
+296 DDWDYIPSEEELSKG

-344 EKKEEEAK
+344 EKKEEESK
-352 EEPKKEEKAE
+352 EEPKKEE

-370 VEESVETKT
+370 VEESTETKVET
-379 ETSAKISESEVTN
+379 SSKISESGVTN
-392 RYVESYFAPK
+392 RYVENYFAPK
-402 LDFKSL
+402 LDFKNL

>member
-1 MIRKSLTESTE
+1 MIRKSLVESTKMPKKPLNDFSVVWENFKKYKEATLGEAATSKDACKLHEAVKVANE
-12 KTEKPLNDFKVVW
+12 KGIFLKEAEIPTSKKPLNDFKVVW

-39 ATYRDACKLR
+39 ATYKDACKLR
-49 EAVKAAN
+49 EAVKEAN
-56 EKGIFLKEAEIPTSE
+56 KKGVFLKEAEIPTSK
-71 KPHIQENAEEP
+71 KPHIH
-82 KTEETKVQEST
+82 
-93 ETPETTATKVEEST
+93 
-107 EPVKESTTE
+107 
-116 KVEESTEKVEES
+116 
-128 TEKVQEAEVPGA
+128 EAEVPGA

-147 DPAAAPAPEG
+147 DPAAAPAPE
-157 AAPTAAPTVSP
+157 AAPVATPAVSP
-168 EVQQQITQ
+168 DVQQQISA
-176 LQAALDALKASAGIE
+176 LQAALDALKASAGLE
-191 VNEFGS
+191 VNDFGS
-197 APTSDVGAVTGQ
+197 DPASDVGAVTGQ

-221 VMEAFDAIRANGEKI
+221 VMEAFDAIRANGKKI
-236 DEATFKNV
+236 DEATFKNI

-338 GLKESE
+338 GLKESG
-344 EKKEEEAK
+344 EKKED
-352 EEPKKEEKAE
+352 PKK
-362 ETKTEEKK
+362 EEKK
-370 VEESVETKT
+370 VEESAETKT
-379 ETSAKISESEVTN
+379 EAPTKISESEVTT

>member
-71 KPHIQENAEEP
+71 KPHIQENAEET
-82 KTEETKVQEST
+82 KTEETKVQESVENT
-93 ETPETTATKVEEST
+93 ETPAT
-107 EPVKESTTE
+107 

-140 APAAAPV
+140 APAAAPA
-147 DPAAAPAPEG
+147 DPAAAPAPE
-157 AAPTAAPTVSP
+157 AAPAATPTVSP
-168 EVQQQITQ
+168 EVQQQISA

-197 APTSDVGAVTGQ
+197 APSSDVGAVTGQ

-221 VMEAFDAIRANGEKI
+221 VMEAFDAIRANGKKI

-267 AKLDVM
+267 AKLDIM

-344 EKKEEEAK
+344 EKKEEETK
-352 EEPKKEEKAE
+352 EEPKKEEKKVE

-379 ETSAKISESEVTN
+379 ETPAKISESEVTN